1 MWLSRKA
8 LKTVKDRHNIFEKYK
23 DSSHAACKNAN
34 AEATKAIHQ
43 SRRNPEHR
51 LESKIKDD
59 KKSLA
64 YARWKAKTKIRMG
77 PLVGPDG
84 KEIKDVTQIAQDF
97 NDQFSSVF
105 TAENV
110 TDIPVPTNIFTGSD
124 GDRLRD
130 IIFTEEEVLKR
141 LLCLRENKSAGVD
154 EMSSRFL
161 KAASQ

>member
-1 MWLSRKA
+1 MVSACGCLVRP
-8 LKTVKDRHNIFEKYK
+8 LKQ
-23 DSSHAACKNAN
+23 SSTDTTSSKSTKTPLMQHARMLTQKL
-34 AEATKAIHQ
+34 Q

-59 KKSLA
+59 KKSFA

-84 KEIKDVTQIAQDF
+84 KEIKDVTQIAQNF

-105 TAENV
+105 TAQNV
-110 TDIPVPTNIFTGSD
+110 TDIPVPSNIFTGSD
-124 GDRLRD
+124 GGRLRD

-141 LLCLRENKSAGVD
+141 LLCLQANKSASVD

-161 KAASQ
+161 KAVPQ